1 MRGERSRLRLPLL
14 LLAPAVLLA
23 AWEAVALFL
32 VFAGTDAAARP
43 TLLAALGGQAPVL
56 VVWWLAAAGA
66 AAFGLH
72 RLYDAFVGGPSRLA
86 DATSVLAGDPLAPPI
101 PAGDNATLRG
111 LTDAINAL
119 AERNRALRRETD
131 ARIADVSRAVAYQ
144 RDQLAALIAQLEQG
158 VIVCNLDGRIL
169 FYNQRSV
176 DLFAPHGGTV
186 GLGRPIDSL
195 LDAALIEHA
204 REALETPM
212 PREAL
217 ETHTPHEAAGGAPA
231 RFVTGLPDGH
241 LLRVNMAGVRPVGE
255 DGAGAGEGAA
265 LTGFVLLIDDITEDH
280 RAHASRDARLLA
292 LTEASRASLAAM
304 QAALDVLDYPD
315 LAEEERTRFQAIVR
329 DEVSA
334 MGARLERLA
343 ADASQDLK
351 GRWPLQ
357 DMLGADLVA
366 AAARRIARATDV
378 VAGSDAE
385 AGLWLQVDSFAV
397 ISALTF
403 LVARHGAPAPD
414 ARLWLRLRRNG
425 TRAHLDLLWR
435 GAGPDPAAG
444 WQTEPIE
451 VGGER
456 LPLTVR
462 DVAERHG
469 GEVWF
474 GREGGDRFVRFLLP
488 LAAGAPD
495 AVPASAASRPVYY
508 DFDLFKAGAGGGA
521 LDERPLAG
529 ISYTVF
535 DTETTG
541 LDPAG
546 GDEILQIGATRIVN
560 GRLLDGECFD
570 RLADP
575 GRSIP
580 EASIPIHG
588 ITPDMVRGKPPIG
601 EVLHAFHA
609 FAADTVLVGH
619 NVAFDMRFL
628 QMKEAA
634 TGIRFDQ
641 PVLDTLLLASIIHPR
656 EDAHGLEATA
666 ARLGVTVAARHSAK
680 GDALTTAALFLKLL
694 PLLARKGITTLGE
707 ARAASADSV
716 YARLKY

>member
-1 MRGERSRLRLPLL
+1 MRRDRRSSRAHLPLL
-14 LLAPAVLLA
+14 LIVPGVLLA

-32 VFAGTDAAARP
+32 VFSGSDPAARP
-43 TLLAALGGQAPVL
+43 TLLAALAGQAPVL

-66 AAFGLH
+66 AAFGLYH
-72 RLYDAFVGGPSRLA
+72 LYDAFIAGPARLA
-86 DATSVLAGDPLAPPI
+86 DATRVLAGDPLAPAL
-101 PAGDNATLRG
+101 PAQENATLG
-111 LTDAINAL
+111 TLTEAINAL
-119 AERNRALRRETD
+119 AGRNRALRHEMD
-131 ARIADVSRAVAYQ
+131 ERIAAASRAVAYQ
-144 RDQLAALIAQLEQG
+144 RDQLAALMAELEQG
-158 VIVCNLDGRIL
+158 VIVCNLEGRIL
-169 FYNQRSV
+169 FYNQRSSA
-176 DLFAPHGGTV
+176 LFAPSGGTV
-186 GLGRPIDSL
+186 GLGRSVDTL
-195 LDAALIEHA
+195 LDAALIAHA
-204 REALETPM
+204 REGLERGTV
-212 PREAL
+212 
-217 ETHTPHEAAGGAPA
+217 GGAPA

-241 LLRVNMAGVRPVGE
+241 LLRVSMAGVRPAGE
-255 DGAGAGEGAA
+255 DGGDGSGGAAA

-304 QAALDVLDYPD
+304 QAALDLLDYPD
-315 LAEEERTRFQAIVR
+315 LAEDERARFQAIVR
-329 DEVSA
+329 DEVAA
-334 MGARLERLA
+334 MSARLETLA
-343 ADASQDLK
+343 ADASEDLK

-357 DMLGADLVA
+357 DMLGTDLIA
-366 AAARRIARATDV
+366 AAARRIAATSGL
-378 VAGSDAE
+378 VAENDA
-385 AGLWLQVDSFAV
+385 AQGLWLRVDSFAI
-397 ISALTF
+397 ISALAF
-403 LVARHGAPAPD
+403 LVARHGARAQDP
-414 ARLWLRLRRNG
+414 RLWLRLRRAG
-425 TRAHLDLLWR
+425 ARAHLDLLWR
-435 GAGPDPAAG
+435 GEGPDPATG
-444 WQTEPIE
+444 WQTEPME
-451 VGGER
+451 VGDER

-488 LAAGAPD
+488 LAAGAP
-495 AVPASAASRPVYY
+495 AMPAAPPGSRPVYY
-508 DFDLFKAGAGGGA
+508 DFDLFKASAASRA
-521 LDERPLAG
+521 LDERPLTD

-560 GRLLDGECFD
+560 GRLLEGECFD
-570 RLADP
+570 RLVDP

-601 EVLHAFHA
+601 EVLPAFHA

-641 PVLDTLLLASIIHPR
+641 PVLDTLLLASIVHPR
-656 EDAHGLEATA
+656 EDAHGLEAMA
-666 ARLGVTVAARHSAK
+666 ARLGIDIAARHSGK
-680 GDALTTAALFLKLL
+680 GDALMTAAVFLKLL
-694 PLLARKGITTLGE
+694 PLLAEKGITTLGE
-707 ARAASADSV
+707 ARAASANSF